1 MIIISFRFIS
11 AWEFEITQ
19 QIVILIL
26 SIFKNVG
33 PRVMG
38 VHVGC

>member
-1 MIIISFRFIS
+1 MYLSLG
-11 AWEFEITQ
+11 FEITQ

-33 PRVMG
+33 PYLVG
-38 VHVGC
+38 VHMGC